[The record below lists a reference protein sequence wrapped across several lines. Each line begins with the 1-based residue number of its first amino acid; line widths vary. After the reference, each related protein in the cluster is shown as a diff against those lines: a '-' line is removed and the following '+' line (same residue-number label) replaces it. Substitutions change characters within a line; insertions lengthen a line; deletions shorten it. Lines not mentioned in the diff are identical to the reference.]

1 MKKEKKTRTDL
12 EALAAMTDDDIDCS
26 DIEMFT
32 EEWLKSAEWLV
43 EQPEKEMISI
53 RLDRPTLEF
62 YRSFGKGYQK
72 RINAVLRAFAETTE
86 KRRMTKKV

>member
-1 MKKEKKTRTDL
+1 MKKEKNMQTDL
-12 EALAAMTDDDIDCS
+12 EALAAMSDDDIDCS
-26 DIEMFT
+26 DIEAFS
-32 EEWLKSAEWLV
+32 EEWLRSAEWLA

-86 KRRMTKKV
+86 RRRRTS